1 MEEGICK
8 IFMRRV
14 SLNTFWYCMARVGWL
29 DGRITIHSGGGT
41 LSSLVLKSVGISTFW
56 KYLKNI
62 FHNKLFD
69 RRI

>member
-29 DGRITIHSGGGT
+29 DGRITIHSGGGD
-41 LSSLVLKSVGISTFW
+41 LIFSSSKVSGNIYFLEISK
-56 KYLKNI
+56 KYI
-62 FHNKLFD
+62 S
-69 RRI
+69 